1 MKDKNL
7 KQKLWQQKLEDI
19 AWKNFCESGE
29 IGAFM
34 FYKRISEGDKI
45 ARLHTKRRGA
55 EGDRLERK
63 RQARDYNYAR
73 KRIVDD

>member
-1 MKDKNL
+1 MKDKYL
-7 KQKLWQQKLEDI
+7 KQKLWQEKLADI

-29 IGAFM
+29 IGAYM
-34 FYKRISEGDKI
+34 FYKRIEEGEEV

-55 EGDRLERK
+55 ESNRLERK
-63 RQARDYNYAR
+63 RQARDFNYAR

>member
-1 MKDKNL
+1 MKDKEL
-7 KQKLWQQKLEDI
+7 KRELWQQKLNDI

-29 IGAFM
+29 IGAYL
-34 FYKRISEGDKI
+34 FYKRISEGEKI

-55 EGDRLERK
+55 SSNRLERK
-63 RQARDYNYAR
+63 RQARDFAYAR

>member
-7 KQKLWQQKLEDI
+7 KQKLWQQKLADI

-29 IGAFM
+29 IGAYM
-34 FYKRISEGDKI
+34 FYKRISEGENL

-55 EGDRLERK
+55 PCNRLERK
-63 RQARDYNYAR
+63 RQARDFDYAR